1 MSCAARAVIFQ
12 LALAVSMV
20 WPQQQQQQQSPQPVS
35 RLVIRNVTVVDLES
49 GLAVPDRNVFVTGDR
64 VSSVSAA
71 VPVAISPGLRFIPA
85 AGKFLI
91 PGLWD
96 MHASVTSG
104 DPAAYVARGILG
116 VREISG
122 ADLDSTLGLYRDI
135 EAGKVVGPKLIT
147 GGPGLL
153 ASGPGEARAAFDRLF
168 DTDADFVRFHNDID
182 LEAYIA
188 LAERTRKW
196 RYQMVGPLPPQVRLR
211 DAISL
216 RQSSIEGLE
225 GLTRLTR
232 EEACDGFKAAANS
245 GVWFTPMLASQRP
258 KDRRKAESLVR
269 LMKECGAPVLAGQGV
284 FDELQA
290 LVDRA
295 GFTPAEALRTA
306 TVSPARFLGNSDQ
319 FADLVLLDGNPLEDI
334 ANLHRV
340 SSVVLRGRYLGP
352 ADLVKL
358 RRPPTIRWWPRPAST
373 SATQTPAASS
383 AKPPVSS
390 AKPASPIR

>member
-1 MSCAARAVIFQ
+1 MPAAARAVILHF
-12 LALAVSMV
+12 ALAAAVV
-20 WPQQQQQQQSPQPVS
+20 WPQPTP
-35 RLVIRNVTVVDLES
+35 RLVIRGVTVVDVETGAL
-49 GLAVPDRNVFVTGDR
+49 LPDRNVFVTGDR
-64 VSSVSAA
+64 IESIAAA
-71 VPVAISPGLRFIPA
+71 VPVAITPGLRFVPG
-85 AGKFLI
+85 AGRFLI

-96 MHASVTSG
+96 MHAAVTGG
-104 DPAAYVARGILG
+104 DPAAYVARGVTG
-116 VREISG
+116 VREIGGS
-122 ADLDSTLGLYRDI
+122 DLDATLALYREV

-147 GGPGLL
+147 GGPGIR
-153 ASGPGEARAAFDRLF
+153 ASGPAEARAAFDRLF

-182 LEAYIA
+182 FEAYIA

-196 RYQMVGPLPPQVRLR
+196 RYQMVGPLPPPVRLL

-258 KDRRKAESLVR
+258 RDRRKAESLVR
-269 LMKECGAPVLAGQGV
+269 LMKECGAPVLAGNGV
-284 FDELQA
+284 FEELLA
-290 LVDRA
+290 LVERA

-306 TVSPARFLGNSDQ
+306 TTGPARYLGSQDK

-340 SSVVLRGRYLGP
+340 SGVILRGRYLGP
-352 ADLVKL
+352 AELVKL